1 MIWSDPRNWTEPNFH
16 VCRYR
21 YKTGNWK
28 PITSYYYR
36 TPDLVALKRL
46 ITVLNNIECPW
57 FLFSQDLCKIF
68 RQFVVRLV
76 GGGQLET
83 WSVCATG
90 ALAIPAT
97 ELKDTEM
104 FFCINTSEPV
114 RDFRNVLRDTALRDF
129 ITLFK
134 KPSDSLSASFLGV
147 ATRDLITFLAVGLL
161 SKHNFLIPSTLLKLI
176 CSLRI
181 LSTGAQHSAM
191 YRGFWMISWWASSIN
206 ITLMFW
212 GVGFLKHL

>member
-1 MIWSDPRNWTEPNFH
+1 M
-16 VCRYR
+16 
-21 YKTGNWK
+21 
-28 PITSYYYR
+28 
-36 TPDLVALKRL
+36 
-46 ITVLNNIECPW
+46 
-57 FLFSQDLCKIF
+57 
-68 RQFVVRLV
+68 
-76 GGGQLET
+76 
-83 WSVCATG
+83 CATG

-176 CSLRI
+176 KD
-181 LSTGAQHSAM
+181 T
-191 YRGFWMISWWASSIN
+191 
-206 ITLMFW
+206 
-212 GVGFLKHL
+212 

>member
-21 YKTGNWK
+21 YKTVNWK
-28 PITSYYYR
+28 PITSYHYR

-46 ITVLNNIECPW
+46 ITVLNNMECPW

-83 WSVCATG
+83 WSTCVCNGSSSDTRHW
-90 ALAIPAT
+90 T
-97 ELKDTEM
+97 E
-104 FFCINTSEPV
+104 
-114 RDFRNVLRDTALRDF
+114 RYRNVLLYQHVRASASRDF
-129 ITLFK
+129 INFFK

-161 SKHNFLIPSTLLKLI
+161 SKHNFLMPSTLLKLI

-181 LSTGAQHSAM
+181 LSTGAQHSAV